1 MATTRVRKVGGIY
14 NDAGFG
20 KLVKQ
25 LNGRALLG
33 VTLINSNCEECIKLH
48 SFIKH
53 LEHGFIDKL
62 TQLVMVYGFS
72 DAVLSSRAGDESKS
86 EKDDT
91 QPSEDSEEK
100 PAKSAR
106 ELGDSRLLSWSALPD
121 GHGYALFLSEN
132 DILYYKGDF
141 DHDEYVG
148 NIIDNIR
155 RFRST
160 IKTLAGLKGK
170 RIFYQKKRTGII
182 IETGGTTSNS
192 QIVELEKKV
201 SAYEGRLQTPVF
213 FCKGLAQEMTYVVQ
227 GEEIYKQKGL
237 NFDKLV
243 RKLPRQAT

>member
-14 NDAGFG
+14 NDAGFK
-20 KLVKQ
+20 KLVTQ
-25 LNGRALLG
+25 LNGRALLA

-48 SFIKH
+48 SFVKH

-62 TQLVMVYGFS
+62 PQLVMVYGFS
-72 DAVLSSRAGDESKS
+72 DSALSGVDQDESKS
-86 EKDDT
+86 VKKEPPT
-91 QPSEDSEEK
+91 QNDSEEK
-100 PAKSAR
+100 PSKSAR
-106 ELGDSRLLSWSALPD
+106 KLGDSRLLSWTGLPE

-132 DILYYKGDF
+132 DVLYYKGEF

-148 NIIDNIR
+148 NIIDSIR
-155 RFRST
+155 RFRSS

-192 QIVELEKKV
+192 EIVKLENKV
-201 SAYEGRLQTPVF
+201 STYEGRLQTPVF
-213 FCKGLAQEMTYVVQ
+213 FCKGLSQEMTYVVQ
-227 GEEIYKQKGL
+227 GEEKYKQKGL

-243 RKLPRQAT
+243 RKLPR